1 MDKIT
6 TTIELQDAI
15 CKLESLQIEEKI
27 LLKKQVSLTIEQF
40 KPFNL
45 LKNTFHEMSQT
56 ETFKENAIE
65 TILSMAAGYIS
76 KKIITTATHSSAAKI
91 LGSII
96 QMGITSLVSKNSST
110 IKNNAVQF
118 IQKLVS

>member
-1 MDKIT
+1 MNPIT
-6 TTIELQDAI
+6 SKIELEEAI
-15 CKLESLQIEEKI
+15 SLLEVKQFEEKI

-45 LKNTFHEMSQT
+45 LKNTFHEMTQT

-65 TILSMAAGYIS
+65 TILSMATGYIS
-76 KKIITTATHSSAAKI
+76 KKIITTATHSSTANI

-96 QMGITSLVSKNSST
+96 QMGITSIVSKNSSA
-110 IKNNAVQF
+110 IKNKAVQF